1 MKFRFLPGV
10 VLGLALG
17 GTAALAQT
25 QGGTDD
31 ASAPTPAPAGFTID
45 TVLVDVDGTKLTVG
59 DLVAIRRELP
69 AEYQQLPDEMLF
81 NALIE
86 QMTDQILLARAAE
99 AAGLDRKPAIAL
111 RILNQDRAILADA
124 HLRREVAKKVT
135 PEAVEALYMERYV
148 NAEPVEE
155 RRAAHILVDS
165 KEKAE
170 EIKAKIDAGAD
181 FAAMAKEHGTD
192 ATAQNGGEL
201 GWFTH
206 ADLVPAFADAVFA
219 MEPGTVSGPV
229 ETDFGWHLIKL
240 EEVRTRERPP
250 FEKVEAELTGELVQ
264 KAQAE
269 VIEGLRAAARIE
281 QPETLPPASSIRA
294 DSLLDAA
301 D

>member
-1 MKFRFLPGV
+1 MKSPFLPGL
-10 VLGLALG
+10 VLGLALAG
-17 GTAALAQT
+17 ASASAQT
-25 QGGTDD
+25 QDGAGRT
-31 ASAPTPAPAGFTID
+31 ATEAPVAGFTID
-45 TVLVDVDGTKLTVG
+45 TVVVDVDGTKLTVG
-59 DLVAIRRELP
+59 DLLAIRRELP
-69 AEYQQLPDEMLF
+69 TEYQQLPDEVLF
-81 NALIE
+81 NALLE

-99 AAGLDRKPAIAL
+99 AAGLDRKPAVAL

-124 HLRREVAKKVT
+124 YLRREVEKKIT

-148 NAEPVEE
+148 NAGPVEE

-181 FAAMAKEHGTD
+181 FAAMAKEFGTD

-201 GWFTH
+201 GWFTR

-219 MEPGTVSGPV
+219 MEPGTVSEPV

-240 EEVRTRERPP
+240 EEVRERPRPP

-269 VIEGLRAAARIE
+269 VLERLRAEARIE
-281 QPETLPPASSIRA
+281 QPEVLPPAASIRA
-294 DSLLDAA
+294 DALLDAA
-301 D
+301 E